1 MYMKRFFVAV
11 LLVSGAAA
19 LFTTHA
25 AVALSS
31 NPKLFISADNTFYAY
46 VKSGETISAEFNRV
60 NQTEQFDTT
69 QEAVTI
75 TLDGPG
81 TEQQKCVAPKN
92 VPIGQGCRFAA
103 QTATKAGIWRIQ
115 FSVPSPAK
123 PYEEVSPT
131 VKWGKN
137 MFDWTITVSSGTQE
151 QKGRIWTEQYAIR
164 QPAAASFSSDLTNHF
179 ISEDG
184 YIYRAL
190 YKGYNGQIS
199 ILSADGIGIRSGKD
213 CVSAYQSVE
222 VGNTKYSPALGT
234 CGAGYKMFLEQ
245 PAGDLPVKAEKWDD
259 SEDWVRPNVSRPSI
273 SELHFNTDKST
284 DQQSGTIS
292 FYLRNFIGQY
302 KIKIDVENDGEF
314 DGQND
319 VVLNQQMK
327 KMSGGLQSVRFSG
340 VDKTGQIIPPS
351 QTIGIK
357 VEITKAAEIHFVSS
371 DLEGRTGGLEV
382 TRLNGE
388 NAPTTGLCWNDT
400 ELTELMGDLTTE
412 KVDGRS
418 CPDSTGGV
426 HGWIYADASWGNAR
440 YIDDWTY
447 AQAKLQGDNQIV
459 YPEAAATVT
468 GSSSKGY
475 MQAAVI
481 AGTVIV
487 AAIGVV
493 TVLVIRRKRTAVP
506 HQLPPQPPAPGDPHN
521 L

>member
-1 MYMKRFFVAV
+1 MKRFFVAV
-11 LLVSGAAA
+11 LLVFVGIAFFASHS
-19 LFTTHA
+19 TH
-25 AVALSS
+25 ALSS

-46 VKSGETISAEFNRV
+46 VKSGETIGATFSRIDL
-60 NQTEQFDTT
+60 TEQFDTT

-81 TEQQKCVAPKN
+81 AQQQKCVAPKN
-92 VPIGQGCRFAA
+92 VAVGQGCRFAA
-103 QTATKAGIWRIQ
+103 QTASQSGIWRIQ
-115 FSVPSPAK
+115 FTVPAPAK
-123 PYEEVSPT
+123 PYEEVSPV

-137 MFDWTITVSSGTQE
+137 MFEWDITVNSGTKE

-164 QPAAASFSSDLTNHF
+164 QPPAASFSSDLTNYF

-184 YIYRAL
+184 YLYRAV

-222 VGNTKYSPALGT
+222 VGNTKLSPALGT
-234 CGAGYKMFLEQ
+234 CGNAYKMFLEE
-245 PAGDLPVKAEKWDD
+245 PAGDLPAKAVEWDKA
-259 SEDWVRPNVSRPSI
+259 EDWVRPNISRPSI
-273 SELHFNTDKST
+273 SELHFNSDKST

-327 KMSGGLQSVRFSG
+327 KISGGLQSVRFDG
-340 VDKTGQIIPPS
+340 TDKTGQIIPPS
-351 QTIGIK
+351 QKIGVK
-357 VEITKAAEIHFVSS
+357 VEITKAAEIHFVAS
-371 DLEGRTGGLEV
+371 DVEGRSEGFEV

-388 NAPTTGLCWNDT
+388 NAPTTRLCWNDT
-400 ELTELMGDLTTE
+400 ELTELASDLTTE

-426 HGWIYADASWGNAR
+426 HGWTYADGSWGNAR

-447 AQAKLQGDNQIV
+447 AQAKLVGSNQIV
-459 YPEAAATVT
+459 YPEDVAVATDT
-468 GSSSKGY
+468 ASKGY
-475 MQAAVI
+475 MQVAVI
-481 AGTVIV
+481 AGTVLV
-487 AAIGVV
+487 ALIGTVA
-493 TVLVIRRKRTAVP
+493 VLVLRRKKMASMP
-506 HQLPPQPPAPGDPHN
+506 HQLPPQPPAPGDPSN
-521 L
+521 SN